1 MILAVVKTIVVRKS
15 VGSNTLS
22 VRVRPSL
29 QKKDNS
35 MCCSCL
41 KRPDKDTCLKVCQ
54 VPGGDCVSHVQVRDE
69 YERKKNS
76 SSKKVDQL
84 MSFLLPL
91 AGRYL

>member
-1 MILAVVKTIVVRKS
+1 MKIF
-15 VGSNTLS
+15 N
-22 VRVRPSL
+22 
-29 QKKDNS
+29 QKKLD

-41 KRPDKDTCLKVCQ
+41 KRPDKDTCLKVRQ
-54 VPGGDCVSHVQVRDE
+54 VPSGDCVSHVQVRDE

-76 SSKKVDQL
+76 SSKNVAQL